1 MTYHVGRNNQ
11 PLGQFTEAEIRE
23 GLERGTFFTND
34 LTWGQ
39 GMAEWKPLD
48 QVFGFAAA
56 YTLSTPLT
64 AIGPT
69 AMGSIP
75 PPVTVHPPGHF
86 GIGVM
91 PAPGTAMASVVLGAV
106 ALVSFFLCFVG
117 GLLAVPG
124 VICGH
129 MALTRIRRSGDLMQG
144 RGMAIAGLVM
154 SYLTIAIGVGLILIF
169 GLVFGAAAASGGVGG
184 W

>member
-1 MTYHVGRNNQ
+1 MSYHVGRNNQ

-34 LTWGQ
+34 LTWRE
-39 GMAEWKPLD
+39 GMPEWKPLD

-75 PPVTVHPPGHF
+75 PPVTAQPPGHF
-86 GIGVM
+86 GLGVM
-91 PAPGTAMASVVLGAV
+91 PAPGTAIASLVLGVLAI
-106 ALVSFFLCFVG
+106 LSFFMCFVG

-124 VICGH
+124 IICGH
-129 MALTRIRRSGDLMQG
+129 SALTRIRRSGDLMQG
-144 RGMAIAGLVM
+144 RGMAIAGLVI
-154 SYLTIAIGVGLILIF
+154 SYLTLAIGLAVILIF
-169 GLVFGAAAASGGVGG
+169 GLVFGAAAASAGAGG
-184 W
+184 